1 MWNPPGPGIK
11 PWSPALAG
19 RFLTTREVL
28 YLVFWRAI
36 SRLFSTV
43 AGPLHNPT
51 SSVWESQFLHVFV
64 DTLTNCLFFMGG
76 FWAKEEHRLT
86 WCLQDVSEIDVDYIL
101 LLFFS
106 CCHVQL
112 FATPWTSACQ
122 ASLSFTISQNSLKLV
137 SIELMLPS
145 NHLLLCHPL
154 LLLPSIFPRI
164 RVFSNDSAL
173 HIRWPKY
180 WSFSFS
186 ISPSC
191 EYSGLIILYCLLSLF
206 FSCIFVLPCP
216 GKAFPWNMMEHL
228 FSNFLGHCPPP
239 PIGCDYPLARS
250 WLVTCL
256 KYPFISV
263 FLLSS
268 DSVAWHENTLAAA
281 LGALLGKRH
290 VHLDL
295 EDLKVRLGEMVKAS
309 QSLLRQAGYQRR
321 GWCQDEDRPQ
331 IVVN

>member
-1 MWNPPGPGIK
+1 MWNLPGPGIK
-11 PWSPALAG
+11 PRSPALTG
-19 RFLTTREVL
+19 RFLTTRVVL
-28 YLVFWRAI
+28 YLVFWGAI
-36 SRLFSTV
+36 SRLISTV
-43 AGPLHNPT
+43 ARPFHNPT
-51 SSVWESQFLHVFV
+51 SSVWESQFLHFFV
-64 DTLTNCLFFMGG
+64 DTLTNCLFFMGE
-76 FWAKEEHRLT
+76 FWAKEEHCLT
-86 WCLQDVSEIDVDYIL
+86 WCLQVVSEIDVDYVLL
-101 LLFFS
+101 LLFS
-106 CCHVQL
+106 CCLVQL
-112 FATPWTSACQ
+112 FATPRTSAHQ
-122 ASLSFTISQNSLKLV
+122 ASLSFTISLSLLKLM
-137 SIELMLPS
+137 SIELVMPS

-164 RVFSNDSAL
+164 RVFPNELAL
-173 HIRWPKY
+173 QIRWPKY
-180 WSFSFS
+180 WSFS
-186 ISPSC
+186 ISPSS
-191 EYSGLIILYCLLSLF
+191 EYSGLIILYCLLSFF

-216 GKAFPWNMMEHL
+216 GKASCWNMMKHL

-256 KYPFISV
+256 RYPFISV

-309 QSLLRQAGYQRR
+309 RSLLREAGYQTR
-321 GWCQDEDRPQ
+321 GLCQAKDRPQ
-331 IVVN
+331 IVVS